1 LSGNDHSS
9 PRHRNSAE
17 RRGCSDILFDQAAF
31 LPRQLRMQEECDQM
45 LTSPKPKTSLLRVSD
60 TLGLRY
66 EKTGDGPP
74 LVLVHT
80 IRTQLEYF
88 RSLAPLLAKSYT
100 VYAIDLPGHGHS
112 PIDPLARFDEPYF
125 RQGVIGFIEKLDLTE
140 VTLVGESI
148 GGALALTVAAAIP
161 KRIERVFAINP
172 YDYETRYGD
181 GIRRGNWFANFIIG
195 SLQIP
200 VLGAFNASV
209 ENKMVLGKI
218 MGGGYHD
225 PRKLPPD
232 LLAEFGRVARRPG
245 YKRAA
250 RKVLA
255 GWQSWS
261 KARDWYRSVPAPV
274 TLIYGD
280 SDWSHPNER
289 ERTRALL
296 PNARMFTLRDTGHF
310 SAVENPSE
318 LARIILAS

>member
-1 LSGNDHSS
+1 MLAS
-9 PRHRNSAE
+9 PRPEPN
-17 RRGCSDILFDQAAF
+17 
-31 LPRQLRMQEECDQM
+31 
-45 LTSPKPKTSLLRVSD
+45 LLQISD
-60 TLGLRY
+60 TLSLRY

-74 LVLVHT
+74 LVLMHT

-88 RSLAPLLAKSYT
+88 RALAPLLAKSYT

-112 PIDPLARFDEPYF
+112 PIDSRAPFDEPYF
-125 RQGVIGFIEKLDLTE
+125 RQGVTAFIEKLNLTD

-161 KRIERVFAINP
+161 RRVTRVFAINP
-172 YDYETRYGD
+172 YDYDTRYGD
-181 GIRRGNWFANFIIG
+181 GLRRGNWFANLIIG

-200 VLGAFNASV
+200 ILGPFNAWM
-209 ENKMVLGKI
+209 ENKIVLGKI

-225 PRKLPPD
+225 PRKLPSD
-232 LLAEFGRVARRPG
+232 LLSEFGRVANRPG
-245 YKRAA
+245 YKRVA

-255 GWQSWS
+255 GWRSWS
-261 KARDWYRSVPAPV
+261 KARDQYGLVSAPV

-280 SDWSHPNER
+280 SDWSRPNER

-296 PNARMFTLRDTGHF
+296 RDVRLFTLKNTGHF

-318 LARIILAS
+318 LARIILGTADVN

>member
-1 LSGNDHSS
+1 VAALTS
-9 PRHRNSAE
+9 
-17 RRGCSDILFDQAAF
+17 LFNQAAF
-31 LPRQLRMQEECDQM
+31 WLRQLHMQEERDQM
-45 LTSPKPKTSLLRVSD
+45 LTSSKPKTSLLQVSD
-60 TLGLRY
+60 TLSLRY

-100 VYAIDLPGHGHS
+100 VYAIDLPGHGYS

-125 RQGVIGFIEKLDLTE
+125 RQGVIGFIEKLNLTD

-161 KRIERVFAINP
+161 QRIERVFAINP

-200 VLGAFNASV
+200 ILGAFNASV

-225 PRKLPPD
+225 SRKLPPD
-232 LLAEFGRVARRPG
+232 LLTEFDQVAHRPG

-250 RKVLA
+250 RKLLA

-261 KARDWYRSVPAPV
+261 KARDWYRAVPAPV

-280 SDWSHPNER
+280 SDWSRPNER

-296 PNARMFTLRDTGHF
+296 PNARMFTLKDTGHF

-318 LARIILAS
+318 LARIILGS

>member
-1 LSGNDHSS
+1 
-9 PRHRNSAE
+9 
-17 RRGCSDILFDQAAF
+17 
-31 LPRQLRMQEECDQM
+31 M
-45 LTSPKPKTSLLRVSD
+45 
-60 TLGLRY
+60 
-66 EKTGDGPP
+66 
-74 LVLVHT
+74 HT

-88 RSLAPLLAKSYT
+88 RSLAPVLARSYT

-112 PIDPLARFDEPYF
+112 PIDPLARFDEPYL
-125 RQGVIGFIEKLDLTE
+125 RQGVIGFIEKLNLTD

-161 KRIERVFAINP
+161 QRVKRVFAINP
-172 YDYETRYGD
+172 YDYEIRYGD

-200 VLGAFNASV
+200 ILGAFNAAL

-232 LLAEFGRVARRPG
+232 LLTEFDQVAHRPG

-255 GWQSWS
+255 GWRSWS
-261 KARDWYRSVPAPV
+261 RARDQYREISAPV
-274 TLIYGD
+274 MLIYGD
-280 SDWSHPNER
+280 SDWSRPRSE

-296 PNARMFTLRDTGHF
+296 PDAPVITLKGTGHF

-318 LARIILAS
+318 LARVI

>member
-1 LSGNDHSS
+1 MLASLNPQSILLKISDRLS
-9 PRHRNSAE
+9 
-17 RRGCSDILFDQAAF
+17 
-31 LPRQLRMQEECDQM
+31 
-45 LTSPKPKTSLLRVSD
+45 
-60 TLGLRY
+60 LRY

-74 LVLVHT
+74 LVLIHT

-88 RSLAPLLAKSYT
+88 RSLAPILAKSYT

-112 PIDPLARFDEPYF
+112 PIDIVAPFDEPYF
-125 RQGVIGFIEKLDLTE
+125 RQGVIGFIEKLDLKE

-161 KRIERVFAINP
+161 RRVKRIFAINP

-181 GIRRGNWFANFIIG
+181 GLRRGNWLANFIIG

-200 VLGAFNASV
+200 VLGPFNAWM
-209 ENKMVLGKI
+209 ENQMVLGKI

-225 PRKLPPD
+225 PRKLPSD
-232 LLAEFGRVARRPG
+232 LLAEFGQVAQRPG
-245 YKRAA
+245 YKRIA

-255 GWQSWS
+255 GWRSWS
-261 KARDWYRSVPAPV
+261 KARDQYRLVSAPV

-280 SDWSHPNER
+280 SDWSRTEER
-289 ERTRALL
+289 ERTRSLL
-296 PNARMFTLRDTGHF
+296 PDARLFTLKNTGHF

-318 LARIILAS
+318 LARTILGG